1 MTSEEYQQTLHE
13 LQALAMVIQDMD
25 LASFLERIEHAESI
39 GAILDP
45 TAWIR
50 GNKQLTSIKSVASA
64 AYDFQQRV
72 QAMAGGGV
80 GE

>member
-1 MTSEEYQQTLHE
+1 MTNEEYLETLHQ
-13 LQALAMVIQDMD
+13 LMSLVAAVQDMD

-39 GAILDP
+39 GVILDP

-50 GNKQLTSIKSVASA
+50 GNQQLTNIKSVASA
-64 AYDFQQRV
+64 AYDFQQRA

-80 GE
+80 RE